1 MRRSSS
7 GIAPVADLGR
17 LLQVRL
23 PLELGPQ
30 PLQLLL
36 QRADDADGLP
46 LGLPVLLH
54 LAGLRLELRQLLVE
68 HGQALLRCGVG
79 LLGQRHPLDLEL
91 QDAPVHHV
99 DLGGERVDLDA
110 QLRRGLVHQ
119 VDGLVGQEPAGEVA
133 VGEHGRADQRGVLDA
148 HAVVHLVP
156 LLQAAEDGDR
166 VLDGRLADVD
176 LLEAALQGRVLL
188 DVLAVLVER
197 RGADHA
203 QLAAGQHRLDH
214 VAGVHG
220 ALGRAGADDGVE
232 LVDEGDDLARG
243 VGDLLE
249 DGLEPLLELAP
260 VLGPGEHA
268 GDVEG
273 DEALA
278 LQALGHVAVG
288 DAPGQPLDD
297 GRLADARLA
306 DEDRVV
312 LRPAGEHLDDAA
324 DLLVPADDRVDLA
337 VAGPL
342 REVLAVL
349 LERLELVLRVGRGD
363 AVAAPH
369 VAQRLQHLLAPDPQA
384 VAHGQ
389 QQVLDGEV
397 VVLEVLAG
405 GLGPVEHVAGLT
417 AQPRLAAPVGV
428 GELGHRLVGPV
439 AQHQGRQA
447 QLLHHGGHDGVVL
460 AHERAEQVVRRQL
473 RVARAPGRLHR
484 RSHGLLGL
492 GRPLG
497 GVEGHASRL
506 SLGVDPATT
515 RIKFLYA
522 GRRRISRR
530 RRPRGRR

>member
-1 MRRSSS
+1 M
-7 GIAPVADLGR
+7 
-17 LLQVRL
+17 
-23 PLELGPQ
+23 
-30 PLQLLL
+30 
-36 QRADDADGLP
+36 
-46 LGLPVLLH
+46 
-54 LAGLRLELRQLLVE
+54 
-68 HGQALLRCGVG
+68 
-79 LLGQRHPLDLEL
+79 
-91 QDAPVHHV
+91 
-99 DLGGERVDLDA
+99 
-110 QLRRGLVHQ
+110 
-119 VDGLVGQEPAGEVA
+119 
-133 VGEHGRADQRGVLDA
+133 
-148 HAVVHLVP
+148 VHLVP

-220 ALGRAGADDGVE
+220 ALGGAGADDGVE

-278 LQALGHVAVG
+278 LQALRHVAVG

-349 LERLELVLRVGRGD
+349 LERLELVLRVRRGH
-363 AVAAPH
+363 AVAAADI
-369 VAQRLQHLLAPDPQA
+369 AQGLQHLLAP
-384 VAHGQ
+384 
-389 QQVLDGEV
+389 
-397 VVLEVLAG
+397 
-405 GLGPVEHVAGLT
+405 
-417 AQPRLAAPVGV
+417 
-428 GELGHRLVGPV
+428 
-439 AQHQGRQA
+439 
-447 QLLHHGGHDGVVL
+447 
-460 AHERAEQVVRRQL
+460 
-473 RVARAPGRLHR
+473 
-484 RSHGLLGL
+484 
-492 GRPLG
+492 
-497 GVEGHASRL
+497 
-506 SLGVDPATT
+506 
-515 RIKFLYA
+515 
-522 GRRRISRR
+522 
-530 RRPRGRR
+530 RPRGGRSWPAAGARRRGSRP